1 MTLDSIKNALF
12 AAMLGMTPE
21 EHTLQKA
28 RENLAS
34 VTSGFLRKN
43 PEYLRGRFAEGKPA
57 NGLECLKAPT
67 DSPVN
72 KTTDK
77 KATKQKLSRC
87 WVLML
92 EFSNLMISILM
103 RSKEHRSL
111 VEDWSLMI
119 RNVMGIL
126 SNRRGFNGTKCFDQ
140 ASNLQ
145 RRQEWLTL

>member
-21 EHTLQKA
+21 EHSLQKA

-34 VTSGFLRKN
+34 VTSGFLTKH

-77 KATKQKLSRC
+77 KINKTKIIK
-87 WVLML
+87 ML
-92 EFSNLMISILM
+92 GADAGVFKPHDIDPDALE
-103 RSKEHRSL
+103 RAKVACRRL
-111 VEDWSLMI
+111 VADDPERYGHI
-119 RNVMGIL
+119 IKPQGV
-126 SNRRGFNGTKCFDQ
+126 
-140 ASNLQ
+140 
-145 RRQEWLTL
+145 

>member
-12 AAMLGMTPE
+12 AAMHGMTPE
-21 EHTLQKA
+21 EYTLQKA

-43 PEYLRGRFAEGKPA
+43 PEYLRGRFGEGKPA

-77 KATKQKLSRC
+77 KSNKTKIIK
-87 WVLML
+87 ML
-92 EFSNLMISILM
+92 GADAGVFKPHDIDPDALE
-103 RSKEHRSL
+103 RAKVACRRL
-111 VEDWSLMI
+111 VADDPERYGHIIKPLG
-119 RNVMGIL
+119 V
-126 SNRRGFNGTKCFDQ
+126 
-140 ASNLQ
+140 
-145 RRQEWLTL
+145 E

>member
-12 AAMLGMTPE
+12 AAMHGMTPE
-21 EHTLQKA
+21 EYTLQKA

-43 PEYLRGRFAEGKPA
+43 PEYLRGRFAEDKPA

-77 KATKQKLSRC
+77 KSNKTKKLSRC

-103 RSKEHRSL
+103 RSKEQRSL
-111 VEDWSLMI
+111 VEDWSPMI
-119 RNVMGIL
+119 LNVTGIL
-126 SNRRGFNGTKCFDQ
+126 LNHRGWNDCEECSAGAD
-140 ASNLQ
+140 SG
-145 RRQEWLTL
+145 

>member
-12 AAMLGMTPE
+12 AAMNGMTPE
-21 EHTLQKA
+21 EYTLQKA

-34 VTSGFLRKN
+34 VTSGFLRKH

-77 KATKQKLSRC
+77 KSNKTKIIK
-87 WVLML
+87 ML
-92 EFSNLMISILM
+92 GADAGVFKPHDIDPDALE
-103 RSKEHRSL
+103 RAKVACRRL
-111 VEDWSLMI
+111 VADDPERYGHI
-119 RNVMGIL
+119 IKPQG
-126 SNRRGFNGTKCFDQ
+126 G
-140 ASNLQ
+140 
-145 RRQEWLTL
+145 E